1 MPKLV
6 DHDERRRAIVA
17 AAWRVIATRGI
28 DGTNM
33 RDLAR
38 EAGYANGALSHYFSG
53 KDEILRAAYDHVFTA
68 TNDRV
73 ARAVGDDTGLVALRK
88 FCQEVMP
95 LTSETLLEAR
105 IAVSLWQRGLNDEHM
120 AQTNQRALAEWRLA
134 IADYLRQARDEG
146 TVVDLDVAV
155 AAEALMTTLV
165 GMQVTGALDPD
176 AATPASMIAVLD
188 AILAS
193 WAR

>member
-1 MPKLV
+1 M
-6 DHDERRRAIVA
+6 A

-73 ARAVGDDTGLVALRK
+73 ARVVGDDTGLVALRR
-88 FCQEVMP
+88 FCHEVMP
-95 LTSETLLEAR
+95 LTAETLLEAR

-120 AQTNQRALAEWRLA
+120 AQTWQA
-134 IADYLRQARDEG
+134 IRHRFDQQEVRIVSGCDATDTVAQADGIRR
-146 TVVDLDVAV
+146 T
-155 AAEALMTTLV
+155 
-165 GMQVTGALDPD
+165 
-176 AATPASMIAVLD
+176 
-188 AILAS
+188 
-193 WAR
+193 

>member
-1 MPKLV
+1 M
-6 DHDERRRAIVA
+6 
-17 AAWRVIATRGI
+17 
-28 DGTNM
+28 
-33 RDLAR
+33 
-38 EAGYANGALSHYFSG
+38 
-53 KDEILRAAYDHVFTA
+53 
-68 TNDRV
+68 
-73 ARAVGDDTGLVALRK
+73 ALRK
-88 FCQEVMP
+88 FCHEVMP